1 MKEEALALFQRIPKT
16 QGRFEKEFDQEGNKG
31 KSDPKIQE
39 WFEKEFDEEAPTG
52 NSDPKIQGRWFE
64 KEFDKEGKKGN
75 ETIGKDPKTKDRF
88 EMEFDAD
95 ANQGNGLA
103 KASRTSMA
111 SGKYQDV
118 TLSRNS
124 RALLV
129 VKTMF
134 YTLKEMFLILSR
146 VFWAKRPLTV
156 RTKVSLMRSTTTPP
170 ATLTLTG
177 SLTPPVT
184 TSLTPAQDKRKGKRA
199 SLTPAQDKRKGKWVE
214 H

>member
-16 QGRFEKEFDQEGNKG
+16 QGRFEKEFGQEGNKG

-103 KASRTSMA
+103 KDHVL
-111 SGKYQDV
+111 Q
-118 TLSRNS
+118 
-124 RALLV
+124 
-129 VKTMF
+129 
-134 YTLKEMFLILSR
+134 
-146 VFWAKRPLTV
+146 LT
-156 RTKVSLMRSTTTPP
+156 
-170 ATLTLTG
+170 TG
-177 SLTPPVT
+177 SGQKVAWRCPLHGQT
-184 TSLTPAQDKRKGKRA
+184 L
-199 SLTPAQDKRKGKWVE
+199 
-214 H
+214 